1 MSRSVP
7 DWIFIAFVIVA
18 LAVLGV
24 SIRFAWWRRT
34 VPYDRPRIL
43 MYHMVREPIAGA
55 KFNKLRV
62 PPGLFEKQLAWLARN
77 GWQFCFVSDLAQAE
91 PKSVAITF
99 DDGYRDNYV
108 AADPL
113 LARYD
118 AVATLY
124 LVVDRFDRDWSTTK
138 KAHHDSGELMREDK
152 LSDAEIRSMLASGR
166 WEIGAHTV
174 THALLPELAAQDH
187 GVEIVTSKTAIE
199 EAFCIAAE
207 SFAYPFGIFDARDVE
222 AVSAAGF
229 RYAMTTDQGIA
240 DDLDAA
246 ALTLPRVKIS
256 GTEGLRSFALRMRT
270 GRRGAFS

>member
-1 MSRSVP
+1 MP
-7 DWIFIAFVIVA
+7 DWGVILLPIVI
-18 LAVLGV
+18 LAMTGA

-34 VPYDRPRIL
+34 VPYECPRIL
-43 MYHMVREPIAGA
+43 MYHMIREPIPGA

-62 PPGLFEKQLAWLARN
+62 PPALFDKQLDWLERN
-77 GWQFCFVSDLAQAE
+77 GWRFCFVSELDRAG

-99 DDGYRDNYV
+99 DDGYRDNYL

-113 LARYD
+113 LERYG

-152 LSDAEIRSMLASGR
+152 LADTEVRSMLASGR

-174 THALLPELAAQDH
+174 THALLPELSVHDH
-187 GVEIVTSKTAIE
+187 ESEIVASKAELEDT
-199 EAFCIAAE
+199 FAADAV
-207 SFAYPFGIFDARDVE
+207 SFAYPFGIYDARDIA
-222 AVSAAGF
+222 AVGEAGF

-240 DDLDAA
+240 PDLGPS

-256 GTEGLRSFALRMRT
+256 GMEGMRSFALRMRT